1 MLLFKIENY
10 PIIATSRR
18 KINNFVWFGFGV
30 NLTPHTHF
38 YNIEQPILIGV
49 TTFAL

>member
-18 KINNFVWFGFGV
+18 KINNFVGFGLVWFGLGLGLNF
-30 NLTPHTHF
+30 N
-38 YNIEQPILIGV
+38 PITSFL
-49 TTFAL
+49 LSCELDM